1 MTMKGKKNYGRTISG
16 ELITDELIEKLV
28 REAEEGWDVEEILAR
43 QERDRETKAAPGDR
57 DQGSTSRDS
66 HQRR

>member
-1 MTMKGKKNYGRTISG
+1 MKGKKNYGRTMSG

-43 QERDRETKAAPGDR
+43 QES
-57 DQGSTSRDS
+57 DQGSKPASSEDDQASPSRPS
-66 HQRR
+66 RQRR